1 VSAGRQLDE
10 RSVQAL
16 ACLCERYWYPLY
28 AYVRRRG
35 YTAAQAQDLTQEF
48 FARLLEKRYID
59 RADPSKGRFRSFL
72 LSSLTCFLFDEAD
85 RGRALK
91 RGGSHAPLS
100 FEFRD
105 GEEMYRREPSH
116 TETPERIFERRWAQA
131 TLERV
136 LARLRAEFAAGRE
149 PAHFERLKGL
159 LLGAD
164 ADLPYAAVAREL
176 GITEGAL
183 KVAVHRLRKRYRAV
197 LRAEIA
203 ETVSDPAEIEGEIR
217 YLANALAAT

>member
-1 VSAGRQLDE
+1 LDA

-35 YTAAQAQDLTQEF
+35 YTAEQAQDLTQEF
-48 FARLLEKRYID
+48 FARVLEKRYID
-59 RADPSKGRFRSFL
+59 RADRSKGRFRTFL
-72 LSSLTCFLFDEAD
+72 LCSLNCFLFDEAD
-85 RGRALK
+85 RSRALK
-91 RGGSHAPLS
+91 RGGSHPPLP

-116 TETPERIFERRWAQA
+116 TETPERIFERRWAHA

-136 LARLRAEFAAGRE
+136 LARLRAEFVTGKE
-149 PAHFERLKGL
+149 PAHFERLKGF
-159 LLGAD
+159 LLGGE
-164 ADLPYAAVAREL
+164 ADLPYAVVAKEL
-176 GITEGAL
+176 AITEGAL

-203 ETVSDPAEIEGEIR
+203 ETVSDPGEIDGEIR
-217 YLANALAAT
+217 YLANALAAS